1 MAKKKNNKKKVNS
14 KEKKITEVVNDAE
27 ELEEAEVTEEV
38 EVEEKDNKKDAKS
51 KKSDKKVKVA
61 KTTEPKKHWF
71 KDFKAEIKKI
81 VWPTGKKLFD
91 NTVVV
96 ITMVVIVALIIFILD
111 LGFKAL
117 SGLEVNEL
125 NRLRTE
131 VAAESSNTSTSAT
144 SDAVITEDSTTAEGV
159 SLINGTEE

>member
-38 EVEEKDNKKDAKS
+38 EVKDDKKDAKS
-51 KKSDKKVKVA
+51 KKSDKKIKVA
-61 KTTEPKKHWF
+61 KPTEPKKHWF

-96 ITMVVIVALIIFILD
+96 ITMVIVVALIIFVLD

-125 NRLRTE
+125 NRLKSE
-131 VAAESSNTSTSAT
+131 VAAESSNTTSSVTDAT
-144 SDAVITEDSTTAEGV
+144 ITEDSTSAEGV

>member
-1 MAKKKNNKKKVNS
+1 MAKKKNNKKNVNS

-38 EVEEKDNKKDAKS
+38 EVKDDKKDAKS
-51 KKSDKKVKVA
+51 KKSDKKIKVA
-61 KTTEPKKHWF
+61 KPTEPKKHWF

-96 ITMVVIVALIIFILD
+96 ITMVIVVALIIFVLD

-125 NRLRTE
+125 NRLKSE
-131 VAAESSNTSTSAT
+131 VAAESSNTTSEVTDAT
-144 SDAVITEDSTTAEGV
+144 ITEDSTSAEGV

>member
-1 MAKKKNNKKKVNS
+1 MAKKKNNKKNVNS

-38 EVEEKDNKKDAKS
+38 EVKDDKKDAKS
-51 KKSDKKVKVA
+51 KKSDKKIKVA
-61 KTTEPKKHWF
+61 KPTEPKKHWF

-96 ITMVVIVALIIFILD
+96 ITMVIVVALIIFVLD

-125 NRLRTE
+125 NRLKSE
-131 VAAESSNTSTSAT
+131 VAAESSNTTSEVTDAT
-144 SDAVITEDSTTAEGV
+144 ITEDSTSAEGV
-159 SLINGTEE
+159 TLINGTEE